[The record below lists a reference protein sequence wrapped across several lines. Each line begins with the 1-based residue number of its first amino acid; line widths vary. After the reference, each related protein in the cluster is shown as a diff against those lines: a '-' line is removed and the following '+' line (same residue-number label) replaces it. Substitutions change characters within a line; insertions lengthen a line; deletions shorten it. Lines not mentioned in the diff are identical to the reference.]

1 VSAIILIIV
10 LCSRYIWQVFRCKYS
25 KARQK
30 VERKKQENILI
41 SRKSSS
47 ELK

>member
-1 VSAIILIIV
+1 
-10 LCSRYIWQVFRCKYS
+10 
-25 KARQK
+25 